1 MSPDETLPF
10 GDDTDDAVV
19 AMLDGRLAEF
29 AAAHDLSEA
38 AARERL
44 ERWPGLGARIST
56 VVAARRGTRRAWRRP
71 RNLGVLAGAI
81 IGVAGVV
88 AFAVVLLTGSADE
101 PARKAGAGHSHTMD
115 SYIGSVGEI
124 GTDEALRAAIV
135 RRGRVDVGLAADPT
149 ATSLLNGSGLSI
161 AAERCVRVNLP
172 GRTVSLLA
180 TGTWQEQPAVVYVA
194 EVTDARVAF
203 VSDLAECAI
212 LYSLRL

>member
-1 MSPDETLPF
+1 MSTDDTLPF

-19 AMLDGRLAEF
+19 AMLDGRLAAF
-29 AAAHDLSEA
+29 ATARDLTESEV
-38 AARERL
+38 RERL
-44 ERWPGLGARIST
+44 EGWPGLGSRIST
-56 VVAARRGTRRAWRRP
+56 VVAARRGTRPAWRRP
-71 RNLGVLAGAI
+71 RNLGVVAGAL
-81 IGVAGVV
+81 VAVAVV
-88 AFAVVLLTGSADE
+88 AAFAIVLLTGSDDE
-101 PARKAGAGHSHTMD
+101 PAAQAKGAHSHVMD

-124 GTDEALRAAIV
+124 GTDEALRTAIV
-135 RRGRVDVGLAADPT
+135 RRGRVDAGLAPDPT

-194 EVTDARVAF
+194 DVTGARVAF
-203 VSDLAECAI
+203 VSDLAGCAI

>member
-1 MSPDETLPF
+1 MSTDATLPF
-10 GDDTDDAVV
+10 GDDTDDAVL

-29 AAAHDLSEA
+29 AAGRGLTEA
-38 AARERL
+38 EVRDRL
-44 ERWPGLGARIST
+44 ERWPGLGSRIST
-56 VVAARRGTRRAWRRP
+56 VVAARRGTRPAWRRP
-71 RNLGVLAGAI
+71 RNLGVIAGAI
-81 IGVAGVV
+81 IAAAVVV
-88 AFAVVLLTGSADE
+88 AFAVVLLTGSEDE
-101 PARKAGAGHSHTMD
+101 PAAKAKGAHSHVMD

-124 GTDEALRAAIV
+124 GTDEALRTAIV
-135 RRGRVDVGLAADPT
+135 RRGRVDAGLAADPT

-194 EVTDARVAF
+194 DVTGARVAF
-203 VSDLAECAI
+203 VSDLAGCAI